1 MRDGKGIMQF
11 DDGSKYSGFWK
22 EDQFCGKGINIFNIH
37 NKILN
42 FKNLKFKNLNQ
53 GCTHLKMVISKKAYI
68 KITFYKKEKLL
79 K

>member
-11 DDGSKYSGFWK
+11 NDGSKYSGFWK

-42 FKNLKFKNLNQ
+42 FKNLKIEIR
-53 GCTHLKMVISKKAYI
+53 GVHI
-68 KITFYKKEKLL
+68 
-79 K
+79 